1 MKKLLDY
8 IWIIILGI
16 LGLISLLIFLLSLSK
31 DSFLTNKLKRKK
43 TLALNFSLLAISLG
57 NLSVIIYLFILLKN
71 QIELMNI

>member
-1 MKKLLDY
+1 MLDY

-43 TLALNFSLLAISLG
+43 TLALNFSLLALSLG